1 MHTGYLHWMSYKQA
15 QEIFKKRHGKTAKT
29 SWIADI
35 KNENGKTSPNRKG
48 DYKYPCPKSE
58 RVNLTNVLKEL
69 KMI

>member
-15 QEIFKKRHGKTAKT
+15 QELFKKRHGKT
-29 SWIADI
+29 
-35 KNENGKTSPNRKG
+35 NGHSPNRKG

-58 RVNLTNVLKEL
+58 RDNLTKVLKEL

>member
-1 MHTGYLHWMSYKQA
+1 MSYKQA
-15 QEIFKKRHGKTAKT
+15 QELYKKRHGKTAKT

-35 KNENGKTSPNRKG
+35 KNEHGKTNGPSPNRKG

-58 RVNLTNVLKEL
+58 CDNLTKILKEL